1 MNTPISIVIPAFN
14 QLEYC
19 KQCIQSILLN
29 TDVPYKLILVDNG
42 STDGV
47 SEYFDSVPDAVVI
60 HAAKNLGFA
69 GGTNLGMRQA
79 EGHVLLLNSDTIV
92 PHGWLSRLERALM
105 KDHRIGL
112 LGPRSNCVSG
122 IQQIDGLDF
131 NSMDQINTFSDQL
144 ARENAGKLTD
154 VARLIGFCL
163 LIRDRVFQEV
173 GYLDEAYGIGNFE
186 DDDYCIRTLR
196 AGYRLCMADD
206 CFVFHY
212 GNRTFLSMGIVDEQ
226 WHELL
231 NRNEQIFQEKW
242 EARPEE
248 RSNAVQQSR
257 QFNHQARQAVDRN
270 DLVEAIKLYKEA
282 IACAPFYEINYND
295 LGVVV
300 WQMGDHHKACEYFSL
315 ALRCNPNY
323 VEAQENL
330 HQAKV
335 VLKQQE

>member
-29 TDVPYKLILVDNG
+29 TDIPYKLILVDNG

-47 SEYFDSVPDAVVI
+47 SEYFDSVPGAVVI
-60 HAAKNLGFA
+60 HAGKNMGFA

-92 PHGWLSRLERALM
+92 PHGWLGRLQQALLR
-105 KDHRIGL
+105 DDRIGL

-122 IQQIDGLDF
+122 IQQIEGLEF
-131 NSMDQINTFSDQL
+131 NSMDQINAFSDQL

-242 EARPEE
+242 AARPEE

-257 QFNHQARQAVDRN
+257 QYNHQARQAVDRN
-270 DLVEAIKLYKEA
+270 DLLEAIKLYKEA

-300 WQMGDHHKACEYFSL
+300 WQMGDHKRACEYFSL
-315 ALRCNPNY
+315 ALRCNPNF
-323 VEAQENL
+323 VDAQENL
-330 HQAKV
+330 NQAKN
-335 VLKQQE
+335 VLNPLG